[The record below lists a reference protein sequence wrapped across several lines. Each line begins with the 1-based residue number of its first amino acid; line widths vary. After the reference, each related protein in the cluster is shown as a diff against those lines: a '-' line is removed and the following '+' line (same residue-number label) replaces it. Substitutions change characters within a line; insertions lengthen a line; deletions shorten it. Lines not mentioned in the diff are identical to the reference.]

1 MNIAGTT
8 TFDEDDGNSD
18 GITFSHDFTGSEG
31 AIVIIFGL
39 HNGPFNLYASDFPT
53 ALPLDLII
61 LPDSSRVSIWWIPNP
76 AGLGGSRS
84 ITSTWTEVASW
95 HRCVGMCISLADING
110 DAPYAKTV
118 AGTGTGTSVTLNVPT
133 ASGEVVLMA
142 VMAGSAITKVSTQ
155 TDAAAVGT
163 SNRVKATTAETAA
176 HEWSLGSSS
185 NWAAFGV
192 SLRPTGAAGS
202 VPIPALSRW
211 ESRLE
216 SWASTYCSAIDA
228 EWAEYPEGEDWA
240 VNIYTDAG
248 GAPANY
254 YDGVYSLEQVA
265 QYRGVLE
272 PYQRTAERLWTM
284 QNEGYYIPAS
294 YGVPG
299 YRHFSDGPL
308 ALYKRTGNSSA
319 YSALTSLRD
328 NPSFSSNVNGLQDM
342 APEDGALQRECAYV
356 IRAHLMAK
364 RAGIAD
370 RVDGWY
376 AQCIEWAYE
385 HLEYDF
391 VTEGWTGQVRQFAPF
406 VSCGILP
413 RALIEDWKTSQDARL
428 IPALEIACDYC
439 WEHAWHEPT
448 RGMRYSL
455 NPDSVDGLYS
465 TGASDLNGLIAPTY
479 AWLALQTRSR
489 RRMDQF
495 DLLMSGNTIQ
505 NLSFPGGKQ
514 FNEAHVWMFE
524 GIRWRQQFHEGSNGG
539 GIRRRAA

>member
-1 MNIAGTT
+1 MNIVGTT
-8 TFDEDDGNSD
+8 TFDEDDGDSD

-31 AIVIIFGL
+31 AIVIIFGF
-39 HNGPFNLYASDFPT
+39 HDGPFDLAADGMHT
-53 ALPLDLII
+53 ALPLDLIT
-61 LPDSSRVSIWWIPNP
+61 LPNAQRVSVWWIPNP

-84 ITSTWTEVASW
+84 IASTWSEVAAW
-95 HRCVGMCISLADING
+95 QRCVGMCITLADING

-142 VMAGSAITKVSTQ
+142 VMAGAAITKVSTQ

-185 NWAAFGV
+185 DWAAFGV
-192 SLRPTGAAGS
+192 SLRPTGSAGS

-211 ESRLE
+211 ETRLE

-228 EWAEYPEGEDWA
+228 EWADYPEGESWA
-240 VNIYTDAG
+240 AAISTDAG

-254 YDGVYSLEQVA
+254 YDGVYTLEQTA
-265 QYRGVLE
+265 QFRGVLE
-272 PYQRTAERLWTM
+272 PYHTTSERLWTM
-284 QNEGYYIPAS
+284 LSDGYYIPNS
-294 YGVPG
+294 YAAVQWK
-299 YRHFSDGPL
+299 HFSDGPL
-308 ALYKRTGNSSA
+308 ALWRRTGNSSA
-319 YSALTSLRD
+319 YAALTGLRD
-328 NPSFSSNVNGLQDM
+328 TPTFSHNVNGLQDM

-391 VTEGWTGQVRQFAPF
+391 VTLGWTGIQRQFAPF
-406 VSCGILP
+406 MSCGILP

-428 IPALEIACDYC
+428 IPALEIACDYT
-439 WEHAWHEPT
+439 WEHGWHQPT
-448 RGMRYSL
+448 RGIRYSL
-455 NPDSVDGLYS
+455 NAASTDGLS
-465 TGASDLNGLIAPTY
+465 TVGSSDLNGLIAPTF
-479 AWLALQTRSR
+479 AWLGLQTRSR

-495 DLLMSGNTIQ
+495 DLLMSGSTIQ

-524 GIRWRQQFHEGSNGG
+524 GIRWRQQFHEGTNGG
-539 GIRRRAA
+539 GMRCRGS